1 MVLGFEIKESPLVTK
16 INKRFAR
23 QIEKTFIR
31 LLLLSMNTELVCR
44 LSPVLSSQVWYL
56 LSLDLA

>member
-23 QIEKTFIR
+23 QIEKTFIG

-44 LSPVLSSQVWYL
+44 LSPVLSSQAWYL